1 MERAVLHFWQ
11 SEYWRQ
17 AAGEM
22 RRLQVICLAAVFAG
36 LVIAVEALYVPVGEN
51 LRLMF
56 SFLPL
61 SLCGS
66 ICGPVVSMLVGVV
79 SDVLGAVLF
88 PSGPFF
94 PGYTLTAIVSTLLY
108 GLFLYRQ
115 RITVLRLFCC
125 RLCVNLFAN
134 VLLNSVWS
142 AMLVG
147 NAYVYYLGKSIVKNA
162 LLLPLETLLMALMF
176 RALYPLLRRYGV
188 AVRQK
193 NRLIDLW

>member
-1 MERAVLHFWQ
+1 MERAILHFWQ
-11 SEYWRQ
+11 AEYWRC
-17 AAGEM
+17 AAREL
-22 RRLQVICLAAVFAG
+22 RNLRTICLAAVFAG
-36 LVIAVEALYVPVGEN
+36 LIVAIETLYVPVGEN

-79 SDVLGAVLF
+79 SDVLGAALF
-88 PSGPFF
+88 PSGAFF
-94 PGYTLTAIVSTLLY
+94 PGYTLTAVVSTLLY

-115 RITVLRLFCC
+115 RITILRLFCC
-125 RLCVNLFAN
+125 KLCVNLFAN

-142 AMLVG
+142 AVLMG
-147 NAYVYYLGKSIVKNA
+147 KAYLYYLGKSVVKNA
-162 LLLPLETLLMALMF
+162 LLLPLETLLLALMF
-176 RALYPLLRRYGV
+176 CALYPLLRRYGV

-193 NRLIDLW
+193 NRLVDLW